1 MTMIVSTFGEG
12 VAAQID
18 LKNLNVFIE
27 NQVTFE
33 AAKVKQVYD
42 TFARRFGGQA

>member
-12 VAAQID
+12 VAGQLD

-27 NQVTFE
+27 NQIAFE
-33 AAKVKQVYD
+33 AAKVK
-42 TFARRFGGQA
+42 

>member
-1 MTMIVSTFGEG
+1 MTMIVSTFGKG
-12 VAAQID
+12 AAAEID

-33 AAKVKQVYD
+33 AAKVKQIYD
-42 TFARRFGGQA
+42 SFARRFGEQA